1 MNTETRCPLLRSST
15 RSPPCSRT
23 TAPRKPNSPE
33 VLKKGWFT
41 LVPSEYR
48 SRAPCPDTKCERY
61 LRVRVKNRVKYKLL
75 YFNYWNNLQLH
86 TIQTQHLVFDND
98 PPPPP
103 QTSTILSPNLCR
115 PRFSPAITMF
125 FLLLSTRTFSLF
137 DSDFPFCF
145 SCAGVYTTRTPPSW
159 RACLT
164 RFGVFNFG
172 KELVHLLSGLVFGF
186 FLKQN

>member
-1 MNTETRCPLLRSST
+1 MPTFALEYKVSTLYSDTGTARAELSS
-15 RSPPCSRT
+15 RYS
-23 TAPRKPNSPE
+23 
-33 VLKKGWFT
+33 KKGVFT
-41 LVPSEYR
+41 LVPSEYL
-48 SRAPCPDTKCERY
+48 SRAPSPDTKCERY
-61 LRVRVKNRVKYKLL
+61 LRVRVKNRGKYKWL
-75 YFNYWNNLQLH
+75 YFSYWNNVELH
-86 TIQTQHLVFDND
+86 TIQTEHLVFDND
-98 PPPPP
+98 PP

-137 DSDFPFCF
+137 DSDFSSCF

-164 RFGVFNFG
+164 RFGVFNFS
-172 KELVHLLSGLVFGF
+172 KKLVHLLSGLVFDF